1 MNNNTRVIM
10 ALLENEG
17 KNISIAQL
25 SNRIGMDY
33 KNVYNSVKGL
43 ENKELIILER
53 FGNAFN
59 CILNKKVHPIIFEAE
74 YERRKNLLEDK
85 NILILH
91 KKLNAL
97 NFTFI
102 ALIFGS
108 YAKGTYS
115 KNSDIDLMVI
125 GEKNREKE
133 IERIISLLPLNI
145 HYLFFTY
152 EEFLTMERSR
162 EFNVVLEAIKR
173 NIILTG
179 IEDYYRLMENAGQR
193 KD

>member
-1 MNNNTRVIM
+1 MNNNTKVIM
-10 ALLENEG
+10 ALIENEE

-25 SNRIGMDY
+25 SNRLSMDY
-33 KNVYNSVKGL
+33 KNVYNSVKKLEKEGL
-43 ENKELIILER
+43 VTLEK

-59 CILNKKVHPIIFEAE
+59 CILDKKVHPLIFEAE
-74 YERRKNLLEDK
+74 YQRRGDLLQNSDLK
-85 NILILH
+85 ILH
-91 KKLNAL
+91 QRLNSL
-97 NFTFI
+97 LFPFI

-133 IERIISLLPLNI
+133 IRRVISLLALNI

-152 EEFLTMERSR
+152 EEFLSMERSR
-162 EFNVVLEAIKR
+162 EFSVVLEAIKR
-173 NIILTG
+173 NIILVG
-179 IEDYYRLMENAGQR
+179 IEDYYRLMENVG
-193 KD
+193 